1 MRRKV
6 NQQGEYLKPKQK
18 GLSGWY
24 RFVIFSGIWTILTII
39 LIINHLVSTEPT
51 PYLHFFCFWFVPI
64 GIAYL
69 WGWAKDKDKDKGDTN
84 DLSDYRQGTRDT
96 QDK

>member
-1 MRRKV
+1 
-6 NQQGEYLKPKQK
+6 
-18 GLSGWY
+18 
-24 RFVIFSGIWTILTII
+24 
-39 LIINHLVSTEPT
+39 
-51 PYLHFFCFWFVPI
+51 VPI